1 MIKETIGKDLPDG
14 FQKSEFL
21 LEKGFLDFIVHRKEL
36 KNKITQVL
44 DRMEKNIPSH
54 TIPIQSEDL
63 HYQVARIYGDLEE
76 KESMRNILDDLVN
89 RPSGRPLNRVEYA
102 NTFFKELDDTEK
114 ALSILENMRADYLRK
129 ESMLKTRGFS
139 KKTVKKG
146 EWGRWQKAYPEI
158 ISSLV
163 YIYRENNQLIEA
175 ESILSEWVNRNPS
188 DGNAKKILEEVRS
201 GG

>member
-1 MIKETIGKDLPDG
+1 
-14 FQKSEFL
+14 
-21 LEKGFLDFIVHRKEL
+21 
-36 KNKITQVL
+36 
-44 DRMEKNIPSH
+44 MEENIPAH
-54 TIPIQSEDL
+54 VIPIQSEDL
-63 HYQVARIYGDLEE
+63 HYQIARIYGDLEE
-76 KESMRNILDDLVN
+76 KEAMRSILETLVN
-89 RPSGRPLNRVEYA
+89 HPNGRPLNRVEYA

-114 ALSILENMRADYLRK
+114 SLQILESMRSDYLRK

-158 ISSLV
+158 VSSLV
-163 YIYRENNQLIEA
+163 FIYRENNQLIEA
-175 ESILSEWVNRNPS
+175 ESILSEWVSRNPS